1 MRNNRRLYE
10 SIMRDVSKIVKKHLN
25 ESDKQEIDDL
35 MFYDALYNFGEL
47 TSEDIEDIFGEPL
60 FIDGKEVTGFYT
72 NIGMQNIDS
81 DVYDAV
87 MYSYIKDGKEN
98 KSVFHI
104 DMLDDEQLEF
114 IYNYLTN
121 ENPFF

>member
-1 MRNNRRLYE
+1 MNKKQLYE
-10 SIMRDVSKIVKKHLN
+10 SIMRDVAKTIKKHLN
-25 ESDKQEIDDL
+25 ESNKQEIDDL
-35 MFYDALYNFGEL
+35 MFYDALYNFGKL

-60 FIDGKEVTGFYT
+60 FIDGKEVTSFYT

-87 MYSYIKDGKEN
+87 IYSYIKNGKKN

-104 DMLDDEQLEF
+104 DMLDDKQLES
-114 IYNYLTN
+114 IYNYLTI